1 MSRFY
6 GYPVINMTPAEKLA
20 HLAFMPILEAED
32 QILKDD
38 GSLSPEALYDAT
50 LRATGSQGLAD
61 AARSARLKAEIR
73 RVTERAKSN
82 DESV

>member
-1 MSRFY
+1 MS
-6 GYPVINMTPAEKLA
+6 PAEKLA

-32 QILKDD
+32 QIAGDN
-38 GSLSPEALYDAT
+38 GSLPAEMLYQAT